1 MLEFKLS
8 VRITVKQLI
17 KLGRVL
23 MVLLLMV

>member
-1 MLEFKLS
+1 MLEFKLP

-23 MVLLLMV
+23 VILLLMV